1 MLWKLDNIRNTLNA
15 AQNNLQNIS
24 DALNKSKPGLYD
36 SSADTI
42 DELARK

>member
-42 DELARK
+42 D